1 MIYDGDRDTF
11 INHRESAV
19 KYIAEVEIPT
29 CLNLAHCYLK
39 LEEYDHT
46 VKYTS
51 QALVNE
57 PENVKAL
64 YRRGVAYTKMG
75 KNVEARE
82 DLLQALELSTD
93 KSEQA
98 SIKKALQDVKE
109 MEEVNRKR
117 EREMSQ
123 KMFKFPE
130 TKKVEKK
137 LEPESTT
144 DNLKAEEL
152 K

>member
-1 MIYDGDRDTF
+1 M
-11 INHRESAV
+11 
-19 KYIAEVEIPT
+19 
-29 CLNLAHCYLK
+29 
-39 LEEYDHT
+39 
-46 VKYTS
+46 
-51 QALVNE
+51 VNE

-75 KNVEARE
+75 KNEEARE

-137 LEPESTT
+137 PEPESTT
-144 DNLKAEEL
+144 DNLKDEEL

>member
-11 INHRESAV
+11 INNRESAV

-39 LEEYDHT
+39 LEEYDHA

-51 QALVNE
+51 QALVNQ

-75 KNVEARE
+75 KNLEARE

-109 MEEVNRKR
+109 MEEINRKR

-130 TKKVEKK
+130 TKKVDQK
-137 LEPESTT
+137 PES
-144 DNLKAEEL
+144 
-152 K
+152 